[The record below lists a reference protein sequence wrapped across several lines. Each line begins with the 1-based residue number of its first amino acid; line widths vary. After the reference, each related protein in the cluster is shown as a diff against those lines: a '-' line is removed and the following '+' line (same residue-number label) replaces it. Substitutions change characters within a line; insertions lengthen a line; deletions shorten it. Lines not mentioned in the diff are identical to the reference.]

1 MPETAGELMVEF
13 RLGHSSARRKLERER
28 EGVSVFNCGLRERI
42 DVEESVLEEFFQKVF
57 FEIRSSRKV
66 TLQLRKHHKI
76 SRIV

>member
-57 FEIRSSRKV
+57 FEIRKV